1 MDITTIETL
10 ITSVGFPIVCV
21 IGMGWF
27 IYKFYDDYT
36 TQSRER
42 EEKLML
48 FIVEEQNQMQNLVS
62 TNAEF
67 VEVLNGY
74 KKDIEEIKRDVSD
87 IKSEIQ
93 GKD

>member
-27 IYKFYDDYT
+27 IYKFYVDYT
-36 TQSRER
+36 NQSKER
-42 EEKLML
+42 EDKLMQ
-48 FIVEEQNQMQNLVS
+48 FIVEEQVQMQNLVS

-67 VEVLNGY
+67 VEVLNSY

>member
-21 IGMGWF
+21 IALGWF
-27 IYKFYDDYT
+27 VFRFYNDYT

-42 EEKLML
+42 EEKLME
-48 FIVEEQNQMQNLVS
+48 FIVEEQHQMQNLVS

-67 VEVLNGY
+67 VEVLNSY

-87 IKSEIQ
+87 IKNEIQ
-93 GKD
+93 GKE